1 MVMLV
6 LLIYFIFFFP
16 LLIRLFGPQCIRWWF
31 MGARAQAVYVN
42 PGITLK
48 CLHFSAVRT
57 DFTSSH
63 RIHHT
68 EKDEGRLF
76 LTAGAVIAWFW
87 VCSTFF
93 FLLFIAHA
101 VARTTIWRN
110 IFFLAQRKMVFGWR
124 ENCAKRQNDEF
135 SPITACSV
143 MFGAHFRRHC
153 CVYLCASVYVCRHP

>member
-6 LLIYFIFFFP
+6 LLIYFIFFSASYSSFWSAMFLVMVYGCTSASGLCEP
-16 LLIRLFGPQCIRWWF
+16 RHNVEVSSLLCRSNRLHLV
-31 MGARAQAVYVN
+31 A
-42 PGITLK
+42 
-48 CLHFSAVRT
+48 
-57 DFTSSH
+57 SH
-63 RIHHT
+63 PPHER
-68 EKDEGRLF
+68 DEGRLF

-110 IFFLAQRKMVFGWR
+110 IFFLAQRKMVFSWR

-135 SPITACSV
+135 SAITACSV